1 VTFDPRSGGYKPWW
15 TGFDVVVHCWKGAA
29 PKVTM
34 GARKITARV
43 VDGALRFSLP
53 DLPRGARIA
62 IQP

>member
-1 VTFDPRSGGYKPWW
+1 
-15 TGFDVVVHCWKGAA
+15 VVIHGWKGGV
-29 PKVTM
+29 PTVRM
-34 GARKITARV
+34 GSKKIAARV